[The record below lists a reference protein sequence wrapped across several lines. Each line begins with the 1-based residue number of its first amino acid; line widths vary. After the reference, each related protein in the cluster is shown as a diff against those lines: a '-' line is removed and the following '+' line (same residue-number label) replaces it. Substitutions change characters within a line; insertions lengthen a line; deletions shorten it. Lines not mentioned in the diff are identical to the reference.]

1 MLKDTGR
8 PDGLI
13 RPATSADLSAIA
25 RLCADHAAFE
35 RAEPVP
41 PDLAARLE
49 PMLFS
54 ASPRAWCLVAES
66 RGELIG
72 YATFSP
78 EFSTWQATDYAHLD
92 CLFVTEPH
100 RGGGWGR
107 ALLSAVKDAAA
118 SRGAA
123 TLQWQTPD
131 WNADAIRFYHRMG
144 ARARSKVRF
153 SLPVRPADR

>member
-13 RPATSADLSAIA
+13 RPATPADLPAIA
-25 RLCADHAAFE
+25 GLCADHAAFE

-49 PMLFS
+49 PVLFS
-54 ASPRAWCLVAES
+54 EGPRAWCLVAES
-66 RGELIG
+66 KSELIG
-72 YATFSP
+72 YATFSL

-92 CLFVTEPH
+92 CLFVSEPH

-107 ALLSAVKDAAA
+107 ALLSSVKDAAA

-123 TLQWQTPD
+123 ALQWQTPD
-131 WNADAIRFYHRMG
+131 WNADAIRFYRG
-144 ARARSKVRF
+144 VEAQARHKVRF
-153 SLPVRPADR
+153 SLPVRPAEH